1 MKIDKLS
8 PAAKRMRNFRKR
20 QKRGVAM
27 TVPVQVYAKEI
38 DLMVKHGLL
47 RASQKADRT
56 AVIEAIEGIMD
67 DWSERANATS
77 DEKNDDE

>member
-1 MKIDKLS
+1 MTKIIS
-8 PAAKRMRNFRKR
+8 NAGIRMRNFRTR

-27 TVPVQVYAKEI
+27 TAPVQVYAKEI
-38 DLMVKHGLL
+38 DLMVGLGLL

-56 AVIEAIEGIMD
+56 SVIDAIEGIMD
-67 DWSERANATS
+67 EWSERANATS